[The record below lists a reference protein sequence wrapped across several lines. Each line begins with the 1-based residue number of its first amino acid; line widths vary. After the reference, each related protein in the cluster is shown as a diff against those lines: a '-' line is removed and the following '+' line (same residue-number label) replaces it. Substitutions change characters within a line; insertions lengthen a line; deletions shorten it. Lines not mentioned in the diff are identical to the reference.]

1 MKLITRISRYF
12 LLIFLMMFSC
22 RKFYDPP
29 VIAGNNH
36 FLAVNGFIYTGT
48 AVTSMIALSRSL
60 NLYDSVLDR
69 PELNAQVSIQSSA
82 GDSYNLTDSTGIGM
96 YQSMALNLDST
107 LQYRLNIVASD
118 GNKYQ
123 SDFVSVNQA
132 PPIDSLTWE
141 LVGEPDPRNHLQA
154 VNIFINSHDP
164 ENTTRYYRWD
174 YLQTFKHFA
183 TYETHWGLAN
193 GLVYPLPLDTSFYT
207 CWSTVPSQ
215 DIVLG
220 TTVTLSQDI
229 VAHIQVAHILQN
241 DPRMDIGSSFLF
253 RQYPLTEEAYNY
265 WLTVQKN
272 SQSLGGLF
280 DLQPDQIKGNL
291 HCISNPALPVIGYV
305 SASSVQEKR
314 IYISNKSL
322 PGWQSDHI
330 DTANRYA
337 CQISGIAVDSSNEL
351 LFNFPDTAFGPLGFT
366 TPYLITYMEVT
377 PKSCI
382 DCRYQGGTN
391 VKPDFWPHY
400 D

>member
-1 MKLITRISRYF
+1 M
-12 LLIFLMMFSC
+12 
-22 RKFYDPP
+22 YDPP
-29 VIAGNNH
+29 VIEGNNH
-36 FLAVNGFIYTGT
+36 FLSVNGFIYTGT
-48 AVTSMIALSRSL
+48 AVTSMIALSRTL
-60 NLYDSVLDR
+60 NIYDSVADR
-69 PELNAQVSIQSSA
+69 PELKAQVAIESSA
-82 GDSYNLTDSTGIGM
+82 GGSYNLIDSTGIGI
-96 YQSMALNLDST
+96 YQSSALNLDST
-107 LQYRLNIVASD
+107 LQYRLNIVTSD

-123 SDFVSVNQA
+123 SDYVSVKQA

-141 LVGEPDPRNHLQA
+141 LVGDPDPRNHAQA

-183 TYETHWGLAN
+183 TYNTYFGVAN

-207 CWSTVPSQ
+207 CWSTIPSQ

-220 TTVTLSQDI
+220 TSNTLSLDI
-229 VAHIQVAHILQN
+229 ITHIPVAHIVQDDQT
-241 DPRMDIGSSFLF
+241 MDNGSSFLF
-253 RQYPLTEEAYNY
+253 RQYPLTKESYNY

-280 DLQPDQIKGNL
+280 DLTPSDIKGNL
-291 HCISNPALPVIGYV
+291 HCITNPDLPVIGFI
-305 SASSVQEKR
+305 SASTVQEKR

-322 PGWQSDHI
+322 PGWQSDHVF
-330 DTANRYA
+330 ASNRYA
-337 CQISGIAVDSSNEL
+337 CLVSGIAVDPLNQL
-351 LFNFPDTAFGPLGFT
+351 IFNFPDTAFGPLGFT
-366 TPYLITYMEVT
+366 TPDLITYLEVA
-377 PKSCI
+377 PKSCL

>member
-1 MKLITRISRYF
+1 M
-12 LLIFLMMFSC
+12 
-22 RKFYDPP
+22 
-29 VIAGNNH
+29 
-36 FLAVNGFIYTGT
+36 
-48 AVTSMIALSRSL
+48 
-60 NLYDSVLDR
+60 
-69 PELNAQVSIQSSA
+69 SIQSSA
-82 GDSYNLTDSTGIGM
+82 GDSYNLTDSSNIGI
-96 YQSMALNLDST
+96 YQSVALNLDST

-123 SDFVSVNQA
+123 SDFVAVRRA
-132 PPIDSLTWE
+132 PPIDTLIWE
-141 LVGEPDPRNHLQA
+141 LAGDPDPRNHLQA
-154 VNIFINSHDP
+154 VNIFVNSHDP
-164 ENTTRYYRWD
+164 ENTTHYYRWD

-183 TYETHWGLAN
+183 TYETHWGVAN

-229 VAHIQVAHILQN
+229 ISHIQVAHILQN
-241 DPRMDIGSSFLF
+241 DQRMDIGSSFLF

-265 WLTVQKN
+265 WLTIQKN

-280 DLQPDQIKGNL
+280 DLQPGQIKGNL

-305 SASSVQEKR
+305 SASSVQGKR

-330 DTANRYA
+330 DTTNRYA